1 MLGLYRTWKAG
12 LEARWE
18 WFQEKIKSSH
28 AVWWLGL
35 YSFFHS
41 IILPVP
47 TDFLLVPMALA
58 DRRRAALFVIVSSV
72 TATLGALAGYVAAAV
87 SYATIVLPFVSTLGF
102 ADDVAAL
109 ASSVD
114 QFTFAATLVT
124 ALTPLPDLPVILAAG
139 LLHMDAMAFLAAY
152 FIGRVLRLG
161 GVTLAALAGVDT
173 ASLIKRFFSR
183 I

>member
-18 WFQEKIKSSH
+18 WFKEKSKSKN
-28 AVWWLGL
+28 ALWWLGL

-72 TATLGALAGYVAAAV
+72 TATLGAAAGYLVASVA
-87 SYATIVLPFVSTLGF
+87 YSTLALPLVSAVGL

-109 ASSVD
+109 AASLD

-124 ALTPLPDLPVILAAG
+124 ALTPLPDVPVILAAG
-139 LLHMDAMAFLAAY
+139 LLHMNVAAFLLAY

-161 GVTLAALAGVDT
+161 GVTLVALAGIDV
-173 ASLIKRFFSR
+173 AGLIKRFFSR